1 MTASDHNFEQADEL
15 ARQEVG
21 ATASLSE
28 ESSGDAATDDKQKSA
43 IEQMRQRIDEA
54 RRIEEEILGVEKEY
68 EQEDASGI
76 SPKFIAECFR
86 LNERGD
92 GLLFAKIFKNK
103 FVYVKKVN
111 MWLYWAGNHWRYDEE
126 DRVIDAVDTVAQY
139 FEEHAD
145 RIRGLK
151 HQLDKDGEKQ
161 DARVL
166 QQVITNYTARVKK
179 LRSLK
184 GVKTCVDYSHRIG
197 EASLKIFPEALDKKP
212 SLMAF
217 RNCVV
222 DMLMGNV
229 VPSNPEDYIVNAV
242 DHDWQGIDCQCPRW
256 DAFFAEI
263 HLNDPDL
270 INFVHRLL
278 GYSATG
284 LRTEHFIACF
294 IGRGRNGKGTMF
306 DTIRFLLGDLAWI
319 IDPGMLLEQK
329 NQRKSAGPS
338 PDLFSLIGRRMVIA
352 SETDEGARI
361 SISETK
367 RLTGGDWIK
376 TRAPH
381 DRTEINFRPSHKLL
395 FHTNSAPHG
404 LAKDYAMKKRLL
416 YIDYLL
422 SFVDNPTGPNE
433 RQKDP
438 NLAEALEAESS
449 GILAWLV
456 RGAMAWRAEG
466 GLCPPDKIRIAV
478 DERSKADNTFF
489 AFFDEMLEPTDSDIH
504 QDFSLIY
511 GKYIE
516 WYKENHTDDTKYAV
530 SKIKCS
536 KWLVDNGCRSDKVGG
551 KAKIYGIAFKPIG

>member
-1 MTASDHNFEQADEL
+1 MTDQA
-15 ARQEVG
+15 Q
-21 ATASLSE
+21 
-28 ESSGDAATDDKQKSA
+28 

-54 RRIEEEILGVEKEY
+54 RRLEEDILGVEKEY
-68 EQEDASGI
+68 EQEDAAGI
-76 SPKFIAECFR
+76 SPAFVAECYR

-92 GLLFAKIFKNK
+92 GMLFARIFKNR

-111 MWLYWAGNHWRYDEE
+111 MWLYWVGNHWKYDEE

-139 FEEHAD
+139 YEEHAD
-145 RIRGLK
+145 RIRQMMHDLK
-151 HQLDKDGEKQ
+151 KDGDREGTK
-161 DARVL
+161 VL
-166 QQVITNYTARVKK
+166 QQVIKNYSARVKK

-184 GVKTCVDYSHRIG
+184 GVNTCVDYSHRIG
-197 EASLKIFPEALDKKP
+197 DASLKIFPEALDKKP
-212 SLMAF
+212 TLMAF
-217 RNCVV
+217 KNCVV
-222 DMLMGNV
+222 DMLMGEI

-242 DHDWQGIDCQCPRW
+242 DHDWQGVHCPCPRW

-263 HLNDPDL
+263 HQHDPEL
-270 INFVHRLL
+270 IAFVHRLL

-306 DTIRFLLGDLAWI
+306 DTLRALLGDLAWI

-338 PDLFSLIGRRMVIA
+338 PDLYSLIGRRMVIA

-404 LAKDYAMKKRLL
+404 LAKDYAMAKRLL

-422 SFVDNPTGPNE
+422 SFVDNPNGTNE

-438 NLAEALEAESS
+438 DLAETLEAEAS
-449 GILAWLV
+449 GILAWLI

-466 GLCPPDKIRIAV
+466 GLNPPDKIRAAV
-478 DERSKADNTFF
+478 DARRLADDTVLSFF
-489 AFFDEMLEPTDSDIH
+489 GDMIDRGDKDIYL
-504 QDFSLIY
+504 DFGPLY
-511 GKYIE
+511 DKYIG
-516 WYKENHTDDTKYAV
+516 WYKDNIGRSDDTRYAV
-530 SKIKCS
+530 SKIKFS
-536 KWLVDNGCRSDKVGG
+536 KWLNENDCRTEKVGG
-551 KAKIYGIAFKPIG
+551 KAKVYGITFKPIG